1 MTWADRSVGPEREY
15 CYRVAALVGE
25 KAGAFEAGCTTTPA
39 LAPMTCT
46 DDPKDNRSQLVEILE
61 SPDPFWVDWR
71 DYVGLVDA
79 DPSRL
84 VLIED
89 DSICNALWS
98 EASRGDAEAYA
109 LIAFFRLGNRYIVTD
124 YVNADPSFGP
134 VGVGESITTVLDD
147 RMRAIVNAVH

>member
-1 MTWADRSVGPEREY
+1 MVEPERDY
-15 CYRVAALVGE
+15 CYRVTAL
-25 KAGAFEAGCTTTPA
+25 AGRRTGSVAEGCVSTPA

-46 DDPKDNRSQLVEILE
+46 NDPKDHRSQLVEILE

-84 VLIED
+84 VLVD
-89 DSICNALWS
+89 DDAICNALWS
-98 EASRGDAEAYA
+98 EASRGDAEAYE
-109 LIAFFRLGNRYIVTD
+109 LIAFFRLGDRYIVTD

-134 VGVGESITTVLDD
+134 TGVGEGITTVLDD
-147 RMRAIVNAVH
+147 RMRVILSAIH